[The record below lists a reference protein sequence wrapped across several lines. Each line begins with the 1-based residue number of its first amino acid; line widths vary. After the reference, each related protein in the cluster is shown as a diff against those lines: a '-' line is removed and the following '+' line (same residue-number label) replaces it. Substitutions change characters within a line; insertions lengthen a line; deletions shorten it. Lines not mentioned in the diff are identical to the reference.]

1 MEEHASGLAGREKER
16 VDESQKQR
24 EPKACILATLL
35 GIQKYRMVSGLHLDP
50 AEDSHTPSITKEV
63 VSTGMMAT

>member
-1 MEEHASGLAGREKER
+1 MSLKNKENLRLAYWQHSSGSRNTG
-16 VDESQKQR
+16 
-24 EPKACILATLL
+24 
-35 GIQKYRMVSGLHLDP
+35 MVGGLHLDP